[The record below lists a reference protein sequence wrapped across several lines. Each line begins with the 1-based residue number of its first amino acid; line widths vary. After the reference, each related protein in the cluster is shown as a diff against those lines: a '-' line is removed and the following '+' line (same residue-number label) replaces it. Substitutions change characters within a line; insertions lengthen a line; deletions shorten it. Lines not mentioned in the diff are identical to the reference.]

1 MFTLYQHLAICSA
14 NAWRLHEG
22 IRHMEVTYYLF
33 LVVPR
38 LNNYV
43 LSGIAWL
50 NERAS
55 VWRLLRWSLPSH
67 TMHHMNV
74 LCEGK

>member
-1 MFTLYQHLAICSA
+1 
-14 NAWRLHEG
+14 
-22 IRHMEVTYYLF
+22 MEVTYYLF

-38 LNNYV
+38 LSNYV
-43 LSGIAWL
+43 LSGITWS

-55 VWRLLRWSLPSH
+55 VWRLLCGFLPSH
-67 TMHHMNV
+67 TVHHMNV